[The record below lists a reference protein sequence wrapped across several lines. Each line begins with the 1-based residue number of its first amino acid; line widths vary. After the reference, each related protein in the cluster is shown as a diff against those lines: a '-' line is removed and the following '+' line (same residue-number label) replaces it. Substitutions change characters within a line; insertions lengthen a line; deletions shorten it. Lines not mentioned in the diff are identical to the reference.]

1 MDCDPGSSSS
11 PPPNPNLYD
20 GEVLWTINNAPT
32 ITYFKRGDTN
42 RPLCVLIP
50 GAAHLARIFYGGH
63 KSHDPRDFLAHW
75 LVTNPTSNPKSGSSK
90 LDSMTE
96 GEAGYNILAISYPLE
111 TTPPLMPSTRP
122 DFTVREWGVQ
132 AAEATK
138 RVMDRERLSCDV
150 GVILLVWSMAG
161 KIIAPFDQAARARGF
176 DVRLVVSLNSTP
188 PLRGLRGNPPR
199 PAVSQAGYVHGGH
212 VSDEYFLRQLREQRA
227 INSCASTSTSGS
239 ESVDG
244 GKNSN
249 NDSKSGNSGNSDNT
263 NGSGSIIVPDDIFI
277 KEYTG
282 NFPVG
287 LAAWGL
293 RWSRQDQDGTTINNG
308 NSTVHSSSNGGK
320 MIDDPHAGYEVYDET
335 TIKDLPPMCAL
346 YGDSPADLRH
356 SAGDRS
362 MWAFL
367 ISHNLMGG
375 INAKE
380 SRFLAE
386 NPEVGKRVIKLIHA
400 APDRLCAEVEGGH
413 HFFLGEKGAKR
424 TATWVIEMEKR
435 MQEVKRELDILL
447 GRDQTR

>member
-20 GEVLWTINNAPT
+20 GEVLWTINDAPT
-32 ITYFKRGDTN
+32 ITYFKRGDANRN

-63 KSHDPRDFLAHW
+63 KGHNPRDFLAHW
-75 LVTNPTSNPKSGSSK
+75 LVTNPTSNSESGSSK

-96 GEAGYNILAISYPLE
+96 GEAGYNIVAISYPLE
-111 TTPPLMPSTRP
+111 TNPPLMPPIRP

-138 RVMDRERLSCDV
+138 RVMDLERLSYDL
-150 GVILLVWSMAG
+150 GVILLIWSMAG
-161 KIIAPFDQAARARGF
+161 KVIAPFNLAARERGLS
-176 DVRLVVSLNSTP
+176 VRLVVSLNSTP

-199 PAVSQAGYVHGGH
+199 PAVSPAGYVHGGH
-212 VSDEYFLRQLREQRA
+212 VSDEYFLRQLYEQRA
-227 INSCASTSTSGS
+227 INSCASTS
-239 ESVDG
+239 
-244 GKNSN
+244 SN
-249 NDSKSGNSGNSDNT
+249 NSTKSASNDSISDNT

-308 NSTVHSSSNGGK
+308 NSTVHSSGNRGK
-320 MIDDPHAGYEVYDET
+320 MIDDPHAGYEVFDET
-335 TIKDLPPMCAL
+335 TIKDLPPVCAL

-367 ISHNLMGG
+367 ISHNLLGG

-386 NPEVGKRVIKLIHA
+386 NPEVGKRVIKFIHA

-424 TATWVIEMEKR
+424 TAAWVIEMAKR

>member
-1 MDCDPGSSSS
+1 MNRDPGSSSS

-32 ITYFKRGDTN
+32 ITYFERGDAN

-50 GAAHLARIFYGGH
+50 GAAHLARIFHGGH
-63 KSHDPRDFLAHW
+63 KGHNPRDFLAHW
-75 LVTNPTSNPKSGSSK
+75 LVNPISNSNPGSK

-96 GEAGYNILAISYPLE
+96 AEAEAGYNILAISYPLE
-111 TTPPLMPSTRP
+111 TTPPLMPPTRP

-132 AAEATK
+132 AAEVTK
-138 RVMDRERLSCDV
+138 RAMDRERLSCDLR
-150 GVILLVWSMAG
+150 VILVVWSMAG
-161 KIIAPFDQAARARGF
+161 KIIAPFDQAARERGF
-176 DVRLVVSLNSTP
+176 SVRLVVSLNSTP
-188 PLRGLRGNPPR
+188 PLRGLRGNPQL

-212 VSDEYFLRQLREQRA
+212 VSDEYFLRQLYEQRA
-227 INSCASTSTSGS
+227 INSCASTS
-239 ESVDG
+239 
-244 GKNSN
+244 SN
-249 NDSKSGNSGNSDNT
+249 NSTKTTSNSSNSDNT

-293 RWSRQDQDGTTINNG
+293 RWSRREAINS
-308 NSTVHSSSNGGK
+308 NSNSNSIVHSSGNRGK
-320 MIDDPHAGYEVYDET
+320 LVDDPHAGYEVFDET

-367 ISHNLMGG
+367 ISHNLLGG

-380 SRFLAE
+380 SRFLTE
-386 NPEVGKRVIKLIHA
+386 NPELGKRVIKLIHA

-424 TATWVIEMEKR
+424 TADWVMGMEKR
-435 MQEVKRELDILL
+435 MGGVKRELDILL
-447 GRDQTR
+447 GRDETR